1 MSAVVVEDVVAGY
14 GDAPVLRGVS
24 LRVAPGELAAVL
36 GPSGCGKSTLL
47 RVVAGFLRPAAGRVV
62 IGDRQVNGDDVRVPP
77 ERRRIG
83 IVPQEGA
90 LFPHLDVAGNVG
102 FGLPRNR
109 ESLRRVDELLEL
121 IGLPGMGR
129 TRPHELSGGMQ
140 QRVAVAR
147 ALAPRPEVILLDE
160 PFSALDAGLRTSVRD
175 DVRRVLAE
183 EGTTAVLV
191 THDQDEALSLADR
204 VVVLRR
210 GVVAQ
215 DGTPRQVYREPADL
229 EVARFVGAV
238 VELPARLV
246 AGPDGMVAR
255 CALGDV
261 PVTAS
266 AGCGD
271 RVGPD
276 ALRRV
281 LALRPEQVRPEVV
294 TPGAPLAD
302 VTAVRFH
309 GHDVVLQLRLRDSGH
324 ELTSRTGADGVPQPG
339 DTVALRVVGVGR
351 VY

>member
-1 MSAVVVEDVVAGY
+1 
-14 GDAPVLRGVS
+14 
-24 LRVAPGELAAVL
+24 
-36 GPSGCGKSTLL
+36 
-47 RVVAGFLRPAAGRVV
+47 
-62 IGDRQVNGDDVRVPP
+62 
-77 ERRRIG
+77 
-83 IVPQEGA
+83 
-90 LFPHLDVAGNVG
+90 
-102 FGLPRNR
+102 
-109 ESLRRVDELLEL
+109 
-121 IGLPGMGR
+121 
-129 TRPHELSGGMQ
+129 MQ

-160 PFSALDAGLRTSVRD
+160 PFSALDAGLRATVRD

-204 VVVLRR
+204 VVVLRG

-246 AGPDGMVAR
+246 TGPDGVVAR

-261 PVTAS
+261 PVAAATDV
-266 AGCGD
+266 GD
-271 RVGPD
+271 LSGPD
-276 ALRRV
+276 TSGCV
-281 LALRPEQVRPEVV
+281 LALRPEQVRLGVA

-309 GHDVVLQLRLRDSGH
+309 GHDAVLQLQLRDSGH
-324 ELTSRTGADGVPQPG
+324 ELTARTGADGVPRPG